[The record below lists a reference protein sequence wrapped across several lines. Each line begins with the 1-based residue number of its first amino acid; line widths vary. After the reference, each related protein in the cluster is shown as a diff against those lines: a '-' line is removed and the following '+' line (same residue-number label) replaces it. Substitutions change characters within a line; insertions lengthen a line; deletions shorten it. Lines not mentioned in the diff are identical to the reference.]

1 MREDIMPESLPE
13 FENQKATLLRKIAQL
28 RDFRP
33 GSITTTSGRCGNPTC
48 HCHRLGDAGD
58 GPNFRL
64 TYKAHGKTVTECF
77 ARLAARRTAEQEIE
91 EYRKWQQLSRDFVE
105 VNSTLCRLRPST
117 ELEATPQEKNDGSD
131 PAGSYPRSRK
141 SAGAAVP

>member
-1 MREDIMPESLPE
+1 MLESLPDL
-13 FENQKATLLRKIAQL
+13 ENQKASLLRKIAQL

-48 HCHRLGDAGD
+48 HCRRPGDAGH

-64 TYKAHGKTVTECF
+64 TYKAHGKTLTESF
-77 ARLAARRTAEQEIE
+77 ASLVARRKAELEIE

-105 VNSTLCRLRPST
+105 VNSALCRSRATSEAEST
-117 ELEATPQEKNDGSD
+117 PREKKRRK
-131 PAGSYPRSRK
+131 RSSK
-141 SAGAAVP
+141 K